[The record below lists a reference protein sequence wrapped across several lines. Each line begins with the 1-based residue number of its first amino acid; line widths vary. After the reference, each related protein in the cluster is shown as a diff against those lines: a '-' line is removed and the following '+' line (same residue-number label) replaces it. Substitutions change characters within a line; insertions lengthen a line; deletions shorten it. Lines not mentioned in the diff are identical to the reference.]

1 MTARGGFPVW
11 LVLVLLL
18 SGCAT
23 LHREPPRPGRTTF
36 ATPAVTLPAELVD
49 NYLILTV
56 KWDKFGPYHF
66 IIDTG
71 SNVTLITPELAR
83 RYPVPDAILPEMP
96 QVPVKSADEQVA
108 VLPPTMLSRLSLGGA
123 NFTNVPALIYDCAPF
138 TSQLGVKIDGVLGF
152 PLFRQTLLTL
162 DYPHNLVRLQPA
174 RTAPAPPGSAIP
186 FDNSDKIPFIPVRL
200 GEDTLIARI
209 DSGSDEGL
217 SLNPV
222 GLDPKYAFGPAAG
235 PVVSTLTGD
244 HTERVG
250 RLADT
255 LFIDDYAVPHPVVEI
270 IDEFSALGGGI
281 LKYFTVSF
289 DQEHDRVIFER
300 EAIDPIA
307 VPARRGTGLSFS
319 KTPAYW
325 RVAGVIPGSPA
336 AAAGIEPGDLVTA
349 VNGEAVAQWPMR
361 RYERMVANAE
371 RVDLTFLNGTLKT
384 DKALQVVEL
393 VP

>member
-1 MTARGGFPVW
+1 M
-11 LVLVLLL
+11 
-18 SGCAT
+18 
-23 LHREPPRPGRTTF
+23 
-36 ATPAVTLPAELVD
+36 VTLPAELVD

-56 KWDKFGPYHF
+56 KWDKSGPYHF

-71 SNVTLITPELAR
+71 SNVTLVTPELAQ
-83 RYPVPDAILPEMP
+83 RYPVPGAILPEMP
-96 QVPVKSADEQVA
+96 QVPVKSADEQVT
-108 VLPPTMLSRLSLGGA
+108 VLPPTMLSRLALGGA

-174 RTAPAPPGSAIP
+174 RTAPPPPGSAIP
-186 FDNSDKIPFIPVRL
+186 FDNTDKIPFIPVRL
-200 GEDTLIARI
+200 GDRTLIARI
-209 DSGSDEGL
+209 DSGLDEGF

-222 GLDPKYAFGPAAG
+222 GLDPKYAFGPTRG

-244 HTERVG
+244 HAEQVG
-250 RLADT
+250 RLDDS
-255 LFIDDYAVPHPVVEI
+255 LFIGDYAVPHPVVEV
-270 IDEFSALGGGI
+270 IDEFSALGGGV

-300 EAIDPIA
+300 DAIDPIA
-307 VPARRGTGLSFS
+307 VPARRGPGLSFN

-325 RVAGVIPGSPA
+325 RVVGVIPGSPA
-336 AAAGIEPGDLVTA
+336 ATAGVEPGDLVTA
-349 VNGEAVAQWPMR
+349 VNGEPVAQWPMR
-361 RYERMVANAE
+361 RYEQLVAGAPQ
-371 RVDLTFLNGTLKT
+371 VDFTFLNGTLKT
-384 DKALQVVEL
+384 GKALQVLEL